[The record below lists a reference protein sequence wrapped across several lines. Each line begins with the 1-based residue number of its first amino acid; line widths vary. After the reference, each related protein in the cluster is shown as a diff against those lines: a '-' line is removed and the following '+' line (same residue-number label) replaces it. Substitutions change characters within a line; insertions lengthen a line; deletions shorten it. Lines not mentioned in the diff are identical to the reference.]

1 MKSIYV
7 LNGPNLNLL
16 GLREPHLYGHQTLAD
31 AEALCRE
38 AASRHGYAVEF
49 RQTNIEGQMVDW
61 VQEARAAAGLVINPA
76 GFSYHGVA
84 VLDALKMCEGPV
96 VELHITNIHKRAAVE
111 APWRADSIIS
121 QAVTGVIAGL
131 GVDGY
136 RLAIEFIAARLA
148 ESKT

>member
-1 MKSIYV
+1 MKPIYV

-16 GLREPHLYGHQTLAD
+16 GSREPQLYGHHTLAD
-31 AEALCRE
+31 AEALCRQT
-38 AASRHGYAVEF
+38 AGRSGLTVEF

-61 VQEARAAAGLVINPA
+61 VQEARTASGLVVNPA
-76 GFSYHGVA
+76 GFSYHSVA
-84 VLDALKMCEGPV
+84 VLDALKMCACPV

-121 QAVTGVIAGL
+121 QGVTGVIAGL

-148 ESKT
+148 ESQD